1 MSRPFRKNYIATDVP
16 IVPTRKNFL
25 LANYSL
31 QDSLVR
37 RRFFPRKIPHCL
49 PRAMLA
55 VVARAIAF
63 PRADLSAFCFRQEL
77 RQTTAHFSQPE
88 KNHSATHRDEST
100 SWQGARFRT
109 VFVRR
114 VA

>member
-1 MSRPFRKNYIATDVP
+1 MREGGQMSRPFRKSYIATDVP
-16 IVPTRKNFL
+16 IVPARKKFL

-55 VVARAIAF
+55 VVAQAIAF
-63 PRADLSAFCFRQEL
+63 SACRFACALISSRIE
-77 RQTTAHFSQPE
+77 T
-88 KNHSATHRDEST
+88 NHSLIFAT
-100 SWQGARFRT
+100 
-109 VFVRR
+109 
-114 VA
+114 